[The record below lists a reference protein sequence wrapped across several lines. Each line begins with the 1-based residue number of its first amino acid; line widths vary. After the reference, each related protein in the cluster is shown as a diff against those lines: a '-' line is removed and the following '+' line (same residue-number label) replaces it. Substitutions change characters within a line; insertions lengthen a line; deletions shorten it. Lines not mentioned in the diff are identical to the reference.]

1 MIFNFKEFKLMKY
14 KMYDEMM
21 EQPDSLRRTFESEM
35 PKMQEVSKLI
45 SEVDKVYLIGCG
57 SSIST
62 CYSVRDAIRMSSTNI
77 DIEVYAGYEFNYNK
91 KLVENENSLAIF
103 TSQSGETADTLTSL
117 RRANEFGL
125 TTVSISN
132 EPESSMIKE
141 AKIPI
146 ITRGGTE
153 TAILGTKT
161 YITQLASLYQ
171 ILFAASDYE
180 EKDTLLKQ
188 LSEMPDLIEELLK
201 NTEYENRLLAQDFQK
216 EDIFYCLGSG
226 PNFGLAYKL
235 AMTMLMEGAIKHACP
250 EYSAEFRHGLIERA
264 EKDVPIIIL
273 KSDFESDEITQKAI
287 DFSENLKLKIL
298 LYELKDYADVDKL
311 LSPFVL
317 VIPLEWFVYYLAH
330 YNGEDP
336 GATRHIGKIRY

>member
-1 MIFNFKEFKLMKY
+1 MKY

-21 EQPDSLRRTFESEM
+21 EQPDSLRKTFECEKSTM
-35 PKMQEVSKLI
+35 DEVSKLI
-45 SEVDKVYLIGCG
+45 PEKDKVYLIGCG

-77 DIEVYAGYEFNYNK
+77 DIEVYTGYEFYYNK
-91 KLVENENSLAIF
+91 KLTINENSIAIF
-103 TSQSGETADTLTSL
+103 TSQSGETADTLASL
-117 RRANEFGL
+117 RKTNEFNIHS
-125 TTVSISN
+125 VSISN

-141 AKIPI
+141 AKTPI
-146 ITRGGTE
+146 ITRCEKE

-161 YITQLASLYQ
+161 YITQLACLYQ
-171 ILFAASDYE
+171 ILFAASNYDG
-180 EKDTLLKQ
+180 KDTLLKQ
-188 LSEMPDLIEELLK
+188 LIVIPDILEDLLK
-201 NTEYENRLLAQDFQK
+201 TTEYDNRLLAENFK
-216 EDIFYCLGSG
+216 NEDIFYCLGSG

-264 EKDVPIIIL
+264 EKDVPIIFL

-287 DFSENLKLKIL
+287 EFSENLKLKSII
-298 LYELKDYADVDKL
+298 YELKDYADIDKL
-311 LSPFVL
+311 LSPFVF

-336 GATRHIGKIRY
+336 GATRHIGKVRY

>member
-1 MIFNFKEFKLMKY
+1 MKY

-21 EQPDSLRRTFESEM
+21 EQPESLRKTFESEFATLD
-35 PKMQEVSKLI
+35 EVSNLI
-45 SEVDKVYLIGCG
+45 SSADKVYLIGCG

-77 DIEVYAGYEFNYNK
+77 DIEVYAGYEFYYNK
-91 KLVENENSLAIF
+91 KLVDGENSIAIF
-103 TSQSGETADTLTSL
+103 TSQSGETADTLASL
-117 RRANEFGL
+117 RKANEFNVH
-125 TTVSISN
+125 TVAISN

-141 AKIPI
+141 AKTPI
-146 ITRGGTE
+146 ITRCETE

-161 YITQLASLYQ
+161 YITQLACLYR
-171 ILFAASDYE
+171 ILFKASDYE
-180 EKDTLLKQ
+180 NKTELLAQ
-188 LSEMPDLIEELLK
+188 LSEMPKMLEKLLLLTEDESKELAEQYK
-201 NTEYENRLLAQDFQK
+201 D

-235 AMTMLMEGAIKHACP
+235 AMTMLMEGAVKHACP

-273 KSDFESDEITQKAI
+273 KSEFQSDEITDKAI
-287 DFSENLKLKIL
+287 EFSKNLELKSII
-298 LYELKDYADVDKL
+298 YELKDYADVDKL
-311 LSPFVL
+311 LSPFIL

-330 YNGEDP
+330 FNGEDP
-336 GATRHIGKIRY
+336 GATRHIGKVRY

>member
-1 MIFNFKEFKLMKY
+1 MKY

-21 EQPDSLRRTFESEM
+21 EQPDSLQRTFESEL
-35 PKMQEVSKLI
+35 PKMDEVSQL
-45 SEVDKVYLIGCG
+45 VMDADKVYLVGCG

-77 DIEVYAGYEFNYNK
+77 DIEVYAGYEFCYNK
-91 KLVENENSLAIF
+91 KLIENENSIAIF
-103 TSQSGETADTLTSL
+103 TSQSGETADTLAAL
-117 RRANEFGL
+117 RKANEYGL
-125 TTVSISN
+125 HTVSISN

-141 AKIPI
+141 AKTPI
-146 ITRGGTE
+146 ATRCETE

-161 YITQLASLYQ
+161 YITQLASLYY
-171 ILFAASDYE
+171 ILFKASDYE
-180 EKDTLLKQ
+180 NKTE
-188 LSEMPDLIEELLK
+188 LIAELLDMPK
-201 NTEYENRLLAQDFQK
+201 MLEKLLLMTEDENRELAEK
-216 EDIFYCLGSG
+216 YAGEDIFYCLGSG

-273 KSDFESDEITQKAI
+273 RSDLESDVITQKAI
-287 DFSENLKLKIL
+287 DFCENLEAKTIL
-298 LYELKDYADVDKL
+298 FDLKDYADVDKL
-311 LSPFVL
+311 LSPFIM

-330 YNGEDP
+330 FNGEDP
-336 GATRHIGKIRY
+336 GATRHIGKVRY